1 MTLQPEHYIA
11 GGTLLISASGLIATL
26 CIAIRQHRAIRDEQ
40 KLKLYDRRMQ
50 IYFHACE
57 YVSEIVRNGNIESD
71 KSIQML
77 RATRECVFLFNEDIP
92 KYLSHLYMSGV
103 DLNTLTS
110 KLDSHLPVGETRTKI
125 AEEKGELLK
134 HFGDQILELP
144 QRFKKYL
151 NLGSIS

>member
-1 MTLQPEHYIA
+1 M
-11 GGTLLISASGLIATL
+11 ISASGLIATL

-57 YVSEIVRNGNIESD
+57 YVSEIVRNGDIESN
-71 KSIQML
+71 KSINML

-92 KYLSHLYMSGV
+92 TYLRHLYKLGV
-103 DLNTLTS
+103 DLNTLTL
-110 KLDSHLPVGETRTKI
+110 KLGSDLPVGETRTKL
-125 AEEKGELLK
+125 AEEKSELLK
-134 HFGDQILELP
+134 CFGDQILELP